1 MATKWYNQQTFSA
14 SVNGREYSF
23 YCHTTSTR
31 NGFCHTIETLADGS
45 WLRDTKI
52 SYINR
57 TWERFVY
64 ETALKRAIEE
74 CPKADQAELREII
87 IEKKFKEEH
96 EKCEKFLSAFQSE
109 YNNLSERN
117 KEILKNSPEITSEE
131 QAEGVLGVM
140 KMMNA
145 FDVLLGEK

>member
-1 MATKWYNQQTFSA
+1 MATKWYNEQTFSA

-31 NGFCHTIETLADGS
+31 NGRCNTVSTLADGK
-45 WLRDTKI
+45 WLSDTKVPYFNYLYE
-52 SYINR
+52 S
-57 TWERFVY
+57 FDY
-64 ETALKRAIEE
+64 ETALKRAIKK
-74 CPKADQAELREII
+74 CKAEDREKLNEII
-87 IEKKFKEEH
+87 IEKKRQEEH
-96 EKCEKFLSAFQSE
+96 EKAENFFNAFKSE
-109 YNNLSERN
+109 YDKLSDKN
-117 KEILKNSPEITSEE
+117 KEILKNSPEITSDE

>member
-1 MATKWYNQQTFSA
+1 MATKWYNQQNFSA

-31 NGFCHTIETLADGS
+31 NGFCHTVETLADGS

-57 TWERFVY
+57 TWERFDY
-64 ETALKRAIEE
+64 ETALKRAIEK
-74 CPKADQAELREII
+74 CKAEDREQLNEII
-87 IEKKFKEEH
+87 IERKYQEEH
-96 EKCEKFLSAFQSE
+96 EKCEKFLSAFKSE
-109 YNNLSERN
+109 YDKLSDKN
-117 KEILKNSPEITSEE
+117 KEILKNSPEITSDE
-131 QAEGVLGVM
+131 QAKGVLGVM